1 MIVLYKLIL
10 AHLAGDF
17 LLQPGTWVKV
27 KEEKKLAA
35 WQLYVHALIHGLLV
49 QMLVWETAFWGWA
62 LLLAVFHLVIDGAKL
77 VMQKPATKRLY
88 FFLDQLAHLVSIYFI
103 WRWYAGDTMPWQ
115 KLSSESFIILAVCII
130 FTTTPCSYFVKA
142 FISKWVPDQSNN
154 TEASLQS
161 AGKYI
166 GIIERLLVFAFIATH
181 NLAAVGF
188 LITAKSVF
196 RFGDLREAKDRRMT
210 EYVLIG
216 TLSSFGLAMLCGAA
230 YLELISN

>member
-17 LLQPGTWVKV
+17 LFQPGSWVSV
-27 KEEKKLAA
+27 KETKKLKA
-35 WQLYVHALIHGLLV
+35 WQLYIHALFHGLLA
-49 QMLVWETAFWGWA
+49 QLLVWEIAFWRWSI
-62 LLLAVFHLVIDGAKL
+62 LLVAFHLVIDAVKL
-77 VMQKPATKRLY
+77 VMQTPQTRRFY
-88 FFLDQLAHLVSIYFI
+88 FFTDQLAHLLSIYAI
-103 WRWYAGDTMPWQ
+103 WRWYAIDVIPWYR
-115 KLSSESFIILAVCII
+115 LGEESFVILIMFVI
-130 FTTTPCSYFVKA
+130 FTTTPCSYFVKT
-142 FISKWVPDQSNN
+142 FISKWVPDNN
-154 TEASLQS
+154 SSTEESLQS

-166 GIIERLLVFAFIATH
+166 GIIERLLVFAFVVTH

-216 TLSSFGLAMLCGAA
+216 TLSSFGLAMLCGAT
-230 YLELISN
+230 YLALTS